1 MAKHPN
7 SIKNPLPNGK
17 ETHSK
22 HNYYN
27 GNFWIRSDG
36 YDYHNELKTIHPD
49 YAWVKYVAYVVEAD
63 KKGLKATRA
72 GYFRIKYNDPKRGA
86 TNINTWN
93 AIANAGYIQWDAS
106 EKTYHPTRY
115 AFKLMEIIKTAF
127 NVEPCWNR

>member
-7 SIKNPLPNGK
+7 SIKNPLSNGISTYSNAPWSYAPNGY
-17 ETHSK
+17 
-22 HNYYN
+22 NY
-27 GNFWIRSDG
+27 R
-36 YDYHNELKTIHPD
+36 NELKTIHPD

-93 AIANAGYIQWDAS
+93 AIANAGYIKWDAS
-106 EKTYHPTRY
+106 EKTYHPTRN

>member
-22 HNYYN
+22 NHYN
-27 GNFWIRSDG
+27 GNFWRRSVG
-36 YDYHNELKTIHPD
+36 YDYRNELKTIHPD
-49 YAWVKYVAYVVEAD
+49 YAWVKYVAYVVEAE

-72 GYFRIKYNDPKRGA
+72 GYFKLKYNGLKRGA
-86 TNINTWN
+86 TNISTWN

-106 EKTYHPTRY
+106 EKTYHPTEN

-127 NVEPCWNR
+127 NVEPRWNR

>member
-1 MAKHPN
+1 MAKHPDA
-7 SIKNPLPNGK
+7 IKNYSLPNGWK
-17 ETHSK
+17 TYSK
-22 HNYYN
+22 NGGRWYRHNGYN
-27 GNFWIRSDG
+27 YR
-36 YDYHNELKTIHPD
+36 NELKTIHPD

-63 KKGLKATRA
+63 KKGIKATRA
-72 GYFRIKYNDPKRGA
+72 GYFRIKYIDPKRGA

-106 EKTYHPTRY
+106 EKTYHPTRN